1 VGVLVHDPA
10 VLEQPELLRGVSAAA
25 ALAVEN
31 ERLAAEVRSQLHEV
45 QASRA
50 RIVAAGDA
58 ERRRVERDLHDGAQ
72 QRLVTLAL
80 TLELARSSLDGS
92 SEAAAALDG
101 AREDLELALSELRE
115 LARGL
120 HPTVLTEAGLGAAIE
135 ALAERS
141 RVPVRARVPD
151 GRYPAAAEAAAY
163 FVVAEALTNVH
174 KYAQAGS
181 VEVDVSEEAGEIN
194 VTVRDDGRG
203 GADPARGS
211 GLRGLADRVA
221 AAGGRF
227 EVESPMGGGTS
238 VRASI
243 PCV

>member
-1 VGVLVHDPA
+1 
-10 VLEQPELLRGVSAAA
+10 
-25 ALAVEN
+25 
-31 ERLAAEVRSQLHEV
+31 
-45 QASRA
+45 
-50 RIVAAGDA
+50 VAAGDA

-92 SEAAAALDG
+92 SAAAAALDG

-120 HPTVLTEAGLGAAIE
+120 HPTVLTEAGLGAAVE

-174 KYAQAGS
+174 KYAEARS
-181 VEVDVSEEAGEIN
+181 VEIDVRVGDGAIQVE
-194 VTVRDDGRG
+194 VRDDGRG
-203 GADPARGS
+203 GADPVAGT

-221 AAGGRF
+221 AAGGQF
-227 EVESPMGGGTS
+227 EVESPPGGGTT
-238 VRASI
+238 VRARI
-243 PCV
+243 PCE